1 MFKFEAN
8 EAVIV
13 EQQQALEAALTSNA
27 KTQQVL
33 RKLIRKYILEA
44 RADMVKDVRF
54 KHGDP
59 RHAAESIRTTVYK
72 KVFGGNINIFNSR
85 KAHGQTN
92 YEPPRKLQPGQ
103 RGGNRMKRSAKTQRM
118 MSYGPLDR
126 GMILRWINSGVSD
139 NRASRY
145 GNRKGIEARHF
156 FRRLGDREMG
166 QLRDTLSKVI
176 ETELADILNKSKI

>member
-1 MFKFEAN
+1 MFKFETN

-13 EQQQALEAALTSNA
+13 EQQQALEAALTKNA

-33 RKLIRKYILEA
+33 RKIIRKYILEA

-72 KVFGGNINIFNSR
+72 RVFGGNINILNSR
-85 KAHGQTN
+85 KAHGAST
-92 YEPPRKLQPGQ
+92 YEPPKKQRTTTT
-103 RGGNRMKRSAKTQRM
+103 RGGNRIPRSAKTQRM

-126 GMILRWINSGVSD
+126 GMILRWINSGVTMS
-139 NRASRY
+139 RASRY
-145 GNRKGIEARHF
+145 GNRSGIEAQHF

-166 QLRDTLSKVI
+166 ELRDTLTKVI
-176 ETELADILNKSKI
+176 ETELADMIKTK